1 MSLIGIITIGL
12 VLFFVTKSSL
22 KQIPSLL
29 GKIRVIAQ
37 GDLTVRTEIKSNDE
51 IGEIATALNH
61 MLNEQQGI
69 ISEVVTDSDAL
80 IKASSSLSQAVQISN
95 ESIESI
101 STQVADM
108 SNRFQNNASIVEEAT
123 ASINE
128 IAHNSE
134 IVFEQVEQTSSSSE
148 AVLKSV
154 QFWRRANGRSC

>member
-61 MLNEQQGI
+61 N
-69 ISEVVTDSDAL
+69 V
-80 IKASSSLSQAVQISN
+80 K
-95 ESIESI
+95 
-101 STQVADM
+101 
-108 SNRFQNNASIVEEAT
+108 RAT
-123 ASINE
+123 RYY
-128 IAHNSE
+128 
-134 IVFEQVEQTSSSSE
+134 
-148 AVLKSV
+148 L
-154 QFWRRANGRSC
+154 RSCYRL

>member
-80 IKASSSLSQAVQISN
+80 IKAS
-95 ESIESI
+95 
-101 STQVADM
+101 T
-108 SNRFQNNASIVEEAT
+108 
-123 ASINE
+123 
-128 IAHNSE
+128 H
-134 IVFEQVEQTSSSSE
+134 
-148 AVLKSV
+148 
-154 QFWRRANGRSC
+154 